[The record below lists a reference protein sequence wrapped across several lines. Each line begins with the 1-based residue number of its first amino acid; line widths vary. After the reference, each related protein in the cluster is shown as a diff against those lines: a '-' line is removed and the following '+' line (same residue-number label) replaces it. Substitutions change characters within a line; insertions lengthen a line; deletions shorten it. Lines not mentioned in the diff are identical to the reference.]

1 MLGTKSAIAARFE
14 ALDALR
20 GICALLVVL
29 FHVPVYHALK
39 DIGSFANLQF
49 CVDMFFALSG
59 FVLCHAYGQ
68 RLNDR
73 AEGIRFV
80 VLRFARLWPLH
91 VVMLTL
97 FVGLETGKFIFSRA
111 DTGFALDSRAFAEGR
126 SLWEI
131 VTNILFL
138 QSFDLHAG
146 LSWNGPAWSAAVEFY
161 VSILFAGVVLLF
173 PRQRYAIFLALCL
186 AAGALLY
193 QVSPDALFVSSDW
206 GVLRAMFGFFAG
218 CLAYSLRA
226 HSDEK
231 LTAPNLWEACCVVL
245 VVAFAATRPWG
256 PSHYAFPLLAII
268 VLYVFSYD
276 QGAISKALRSSIL
289 QKLGL
294 WSYSIYMIHTFL
306 FQVTKMGVSF
316 VGQKAH
322 LNLVGWHNEEKL
334 MLLGSPE
341 QAVLPAL
348 ILTVLVVPAAALTYR
363 WIEKPAM
370 DAARDLLS
378 KAHSVKTAITSPA
391 APSGT
396 IAIAFAG
403 RISRLSARLF
413 PRSTRGSVE
422 TGLDRL
428 RAMSRRSPAGM

>member
-1 MLGTKSAIAARFE
+1 MLGTNSAIAARFE

-20 GICALLVVL
+20 GVCALLVVL

-68 RLNDR
+68 RLNDG
-73 AEGIRFV
+73 AEGIRFI

-91 VVMLTL
+91 IVILAL
-97 FVGLETGKFIFSRA
+97 FVGLETGKFVFSRA
-111 DTGFALDSRAFAEGR
+111 DTAFALDSQAFAPGR
-126 SLWEI
+126 SVWEI

-138 QSFDLHAG
+138 QSFNLHPG
-146 LSWNGPAWSAAVEFY
+146 MSWNGPAWSAAVEFY
-161 VSILFAGVVLLF
+161 VSILFAAVVLLF
-173 PRQRYAIFLALCL
+173 PRQRYAIFLALFL
-186 AAGALLY
+186 AAGVLLY
-193 QVSPDALFVSSDW
+193 QVSPDKLFVSSDW
-206 GVLRAMFGFFAG
+206 GILRAMFGFFAG
-218 CLAYSLRA
+218 CLAYQLRA
-226 HSDEK
+226 HSHAR
-231 LTAPNLWEACCVVL
+231 LTVPSLWEACCVVL
-245 VVAFAATRPWG
+245 VIAFAATRPWG

-276 QGAISKALRSSIL
+276 QGAVSKVLRSSIL

-306 FQVTKMGVSF
+306 FQMTKMAVSF

-322 LNLVGWHNEEKL
+322 LNLVGWHNDEKL
-334 MLLGSPE
+334 MLLGTPE

-348 ILTVLVVPAAALTYR
+348 ILTVLIVPAAALTYR

-378 KAHSVKTAITSPA
+378 PTRSAKTALAKPA
-391 APSGT
+391 VPSG
-396 IAIAFAG
+396 IIPAAFAG
-403 RISRLSARLF
+403 RMSRLSARLF
-413 PRSTRGSVE
+413 PRSARGS
-422 TGLDRL
+422 TAAGLARL
-428 RAMSRRSPAGM
+428 RAMSRRGTAGM

>member
-59 FVLCHAYGQ
+59 FVLCHAYGE

-73 AEGIRFV
+73 AEGLRFV
-80 VLRFARLWPLH
+80 ALRFARLWPLH
-91 VVMLTL
+91 IVILAL
-97 FVGLETGKFIFSRA
+97 FVGLETGKLIFSRA
-111 DTGFALDSRAFAEGR
+111 DTAFALDSQAFASGR

-131 VTNILFL
+131 VTNVLFL
-138 QSFDLHAG
+138 QSFNLHPG

-161 VSILFAGVVLLF
+161 VSILFAAVILLF
-173 PRQRYAIFLALCL
+173 PRQRYAVFLALFL
-186 AAGALLY
+186 AAGVLLY

-218 CLAYSLRA
+218 CLAYHLRVRA
-226 HSDEK
+226 DDR
-231 LTAPNLWEACCVVL
+231 LIAPSLWEAGCVVL
-245 VVAFAATRPWG
+245 VIAFAATRPWG

-276 QGAISKALRSSIL
+276 QGAISKVLRSSML

-294 WSYSIYMIHTFL
+294 WSYSIYMIHTIL

-316 VGQKAH
+316 IGQKAH
-322 LNLVGWHNEEKL
+322 LNLVGWHNQDKL
-334 MLLGSPE
+334 MLLGTPD
-341 QAVLPAL
+341 QAILPAL
-348 ILTVLVVPAAALTYR
+348 ILTVSVVPVAALTYR
-363 WIEKPAM
+363 FIEKPAM
-370 DAARDLLS
+370 NAARDLLS
-378 KAHSVKTAITSPA
+378 PNRSAQAAVTATPEV
-391 APSGT
+391 
-396 IAIAFAG
+396 IATAFTG
-403 RISRLSARLF
+403 PISRLAARLL
-413 PRSTRGSVE
+413 PRSRRGSAAA
-422 TGLDRL
+422 GLDRL
-428 RAMSRRSPAGM
+428 RAMSRRSTAGM